1 MSETSPRILC
11 VDDEPECTQLLERQ
25 LAPDFECVTVRD
37 AKAAL
42 AALESRGP
50 FAVVVS
56 DYAMPGI
63 KGTELLREVKA
74 RFPLIAGILLTA
86 VTELD
91 LAVSALNEGAVFRFV
106 RKPWTAD
113 EIRTAVRDAAAY
125 AELVANERRLR
136 EQLARANA
144 ELDERVQDLDE
155 ANQLLEYW
163 VEFSPAILYSFS
175 WDGAALRASYIGKNF
190 LRLSGHERTMA
201 VIEPGFW
208 AGLMPPAD
216 RGRYDA
222 LVGELLAG
230 ERLHGVIEYV
240 IRHRDGNPVRVLDSM
255 RAVQDGDGH
264 TLEIVGAW
272 LDISA
277 RD

>member
-1 MSETSPRILC
+1 M
-11 VDDEPECTQLLERQ
+11 DDEAECARLLERQ
-25 LAPDFECVTVRD
+25 LGGRFDCVTVGD
-37 AKAAL
+37 ARAAL
-42 AALESRGP
+42 AALEHDGP

-56 DYAMPGI
+56 DYDMPGI
-63 KGTELLREVKA
+63 KGTELLREVKT
-74 RFPLIAGILLTA
+74 RFPQTAGILLTA
-86 VTELD
+86 VAELD

-113 EIRTAVRDAAAY
+113 EIQVAVQDAAAY

-136 EQLARANA
+136 DQLAIANA
-144 ELDERVQDLDE
+144 ELDEKVQDLDE

-175 WDGAALRASYIGKNF
+175 WDGAELRASYIGKNF
-190 LRLSGHERTMA
+190 LRLSGHERTTA
-201 VIEPGFW
+201 VIDPGFW
-208 AGLMPPAD
+208 SGLMPAAD
-216 RGRYDA
+216 RARYQA
-222 LVGELLAG
+222 LVGELLEG
-230 ERLHGVIEYV
+230 ERLHGVVEYT

-255 RAVQDGDGH
+255 RAVHDGDGH